1 MIFAVVKSFLFQ
13 LVIKVVV
20 VFTLFKIFTSN
31 YSNNFLINYTDEIFL
46 IVVWGI
52 VLHQFLYFDYFKT
65 KIKNLP
71 QVFGFKNI
79 VEKSVFNWKD
89 LRSENKK
96 ITYFDYVESIKD
108 GVIILKNKSGL
119 IDFVPYEKNQEQIKH
134 YLKTSILKI
143 DKIGDN
149 GIRIDTKDRLDFYNW
164 DGSRFLKDGVIFF
177 GMDEQGHEIFLELNK
192 MTSYF
197 INGQSGSGKSV
208 FITQL
213 LNGLIHNLD
222 KVSKIFLL
230 DFKGGITFHK
240 YGKISKKIIVGYQL
254 DQLHKIV
261 DYVYKENKRRIKF
274 LKDNGLEKYETDPI
288 FLIFDEWAEVVE
300 SCPKKELD
308 KNGYLLFQQTLQKIE
323 SLGQLGRSQ
332 NVKLVIQ
339 TQRGGTDII
348 SSKLRGNLQSRIL
361 LRVDNSDAVKMCL
374 GSLDYLEKLGNI
386 DPLSFPYGRF
396 VFLDSSSEKGLKVRY
411 GQGSYIEANEYLK
424 SLQINRNK

>member
-1 MIFAVVKSFLFQ
+1 MVFAVVKSFIFQ
-13 LVIKVVV
+13 LVIKVLV
-20 VFTLFKIFTSN
+20 VFTLFKIFSIN
-31 YSNNFLINYTDEIFL
+31 YSNGFLVDYIDQIFL
-46 IVVWGI
+46 ITVWGV

-71 QVFGFKNI
+71 RVFGFKNI

-119 IDFVPYEKNQEQIKH
+119 IDFEPYEKNKEQIKH

-143 DKIGDN
+143 EKVGDN
-149 GIRIDTKDRLDFYNW
+149 GIRIDTKDRLDYYNW
-164 DGSRFLKDGVIFF
+164 DGSRFLQDGFIFF
-177 GMDEQGHEIFLELNK
+177 GLDEQGQEIFIPLNS

-208 FITQL
+208 FITQIINGIL
-213 LNGLIHNLD
+213 YNLN
-222 KVSKIFLL
+222 KVSKVFLL

-254 DQLHKIV
+254 NQLHKIV
-261 DYVYKENKRRIKF
+261 DYVYRENIRRIKY
-274 LKDNGLEKYETDPI
+274 LKEEGLEKYKTDPI

-300 SCPKKELD
+300 SCPKKDID
-308 KNGYLLFQQTLQKIE
+308 KVGYLKFQETLQKIE

-332 NVKLVIQ
+332 NVKLIIQ
-339 TQRGGTDII
+339 TQRGGTEII

-361 LRVDNSDAVKMCL
+361 LRVDNLDAVKMCL

-396 VFLDSSSEKGLKVRY
+396 IFLDSSSDKGLKVRY
-411 GQGSYIEANEYLK
+411 GQGSYIEPNEY
-424 SLQINRNK
+424 INTQKVAI

>member
-1 MIFAVVKSFLFQ
+1 MVFAVVKSFLFQ
-13 LVIKVVV
+13 LVIKVLV

-71 QVFGFKNI
+71 RVFGFKNI
-79 VEKSVFNWKD
+79 VEKNVFNFKD
-89 LRSENKK
+89 LKTEAKK
-96 ITYFDYVESIKD
+96 IIYFDYVESIKD
-108 GVIILKNKSGL
+108 GKIILKNKSGL
-119 IDFVPYEKNQEQIKH
+119 IDFELYEKNKEQIKH

-143 DKIGDN
+143 EKIGDN
-149 GIRIDTKDRLDFYNW
+149 GISIDTKDRLDYFNW
-164 DGSRFLKDGVIFF
+164 DAGKFLKNGFIFF
-177 GMDEQGHEIFLELNK
+177 GMDEQGQEIFIELNK

-208 FITQL
+208 FITQI

-222 KVSKIFLL
+222 KVSKVFLL

-240 YGKISKKIIVGYQL
+240 YGKISKKIIVGYEL
-254 DQLHKIV
+254 NQLHKIV
-261 DYVYKENKRRIKF
+261 DYVYKENKRRMKF
-274 LKDNGLEKYETDPI
+274 LKDKGLEKYETDPI

-339 TQRGGTDII
+339 TQRGGTEII

-361 LRVDNSDAVKMCL
+361 LRVDNNDAVKMCL

-396 VFLDSSSEKGLKVRY
+396 IFLDSSSETGLKVRY
-411 GQGSYIEANEYLK
+411 GQGSYIEPNEYIGTSK
-424 SLQINRNK
+424 MKQ